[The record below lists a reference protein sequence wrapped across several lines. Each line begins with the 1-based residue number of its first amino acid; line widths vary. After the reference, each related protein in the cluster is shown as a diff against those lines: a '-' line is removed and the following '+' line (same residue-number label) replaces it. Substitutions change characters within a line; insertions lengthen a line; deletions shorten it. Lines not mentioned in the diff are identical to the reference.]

1 MKQAYT
7 LIIFFFLTFPAIG
20 QERATD
26 FAYSTPSA
34 ENVDALGILS
44 FLDKVGDSEHELHS
58 LMVLRRGKVIAE
70 GWWDPYGTDLKHTMY
85 SVSKTYTASGVGFAV
100 SEGLISVEDQ
110 VIKFFPES
118 LPSVVSENLKQLK
131 IKHLLTMSVGH
142 ARDYT
147 FSIVRT
153 EDWAKSFLAVPI
165 VNQPGSQFVY
175 NTAATYML
183 SAIVQKVTGQ
193 SLFDYLRPRLF
204 EPLGISEVDW
214 EKSPQGINTGGYG
227 LRVKTEDMAKLG
239 QLFLQNGNWNGKQ
252 ILPESW
258 INEARS
264 LKILQNPNASV
275 EEKAKSDWLQGYGYQ
290 MWRSRHDSYRADGA
304 YGQYILVLPKQE
316 AVIVITSETAN
327 LQGLLSEVWEH
338 ILPAFDRESNSTKD
352 LVLKERL
359 DNLSHD
365 PAIGVE
371 NEGME
376 NRLNGKNIA
385 LVAEGEKVNFHIDF
399 QSNNLEL
406 NVVEEQKNYKLI
418 VGKEQWVSGKTD
430 RKQPYLVAHAKKAL
444 NGLAPFKVFSS
455 YYWEDFQT
463 LVIEIK
469 YIESPHT
476 ETLKFSFDGNKV
488 TFITSSLA
496 NRGASKVFKGILE
509 E

>member
-1 MKQAYT
+1 MKSIYK
-7 LIIFFFLTFPAIG
+7 LIIFFLLTIPAIG

-34 ENVDALGILS
+34 ENVDARGILS
-44 FLDKVGDSEHELHS
+44 FLDKVSDSEHELHS

-70 GWWDPYGTDLKHTMY
+70 GWWEPYGPKLKHTMY

-100 SEGLISVEDQ
+100 SEGLITVEDP
-110 VIKFFPES
+110 VIEFFPES
-118 LPSVVSENLKQLK
+118 LPSELSENLKQLK

-142 ARDYT
+142 AKDYT
-147 FSIVRT
+147 FSIVKT

-165 VNQPGSQFVY
+165 VNEPGSQFVY
-175 NTAATYML
+175 NTVATYML

-193 SLFDYLRPRLF
+193 TLLDYLTPRLF
-204 EPLGISEVDW
+204 QPLGIEGIDW

-239 QLFLQNGNWNGKQ
+239 QLFLQNGNWAGEQ

-264 LKILQNPNASV
+264 LKILQNPDTSV
-275 EEKAKSDWLQGYGYQ
+275 EEKAESDWLQGYGYQ

-316 AVIVITSETAN
+316 AVIVITSETSN
-327 LQGLLSEVWEH
+327 LQGLLSEVWKH
-338 ILPAFDRESNSTKD
+338 ILPAFDRESNSSKD
-352 LVLKERL
+352 LILKERL
-359 DNLSHD
+359 DDLAHN
-365 PAIGVE
+365 PVIGVE
-371 NEGME
+371 NKWME
-376 NRLNGKNIA
+376 NKLDEKNIA
-385 LVAEGEKVNFHIDF
+385 LTAEDEEVKLHIDF
-399 QSNNLEL
+399 QSNNLVL
-406 NVVEEQKNYKLI
+406 NVVEEQKDYKLT
-418 VGKEQWVSGKTD
+418 VGKEQWVSGTTT

-444 NGLAPFKVFSS
+444 NGLAPYKIFSS

-463 LVIEIK
+463 LVVEIK

-488 TFITSSLA
+488 TFTTSSLA
-496 NRGASKVFKGILE
+496 NRGGSKEFKGIYE

>member
-1 MKQAYT
+1 
-7 LIIFFFLTFPAIG
+7 
-20 QERATD
+20 
-26 FAYSTPSA
+26 
-34 ENVDALGILS
+34 
-44 FLDKVGDSEHELHS
+44 
-58 LMVLRRGKVIAE
+58 
-70 GWWDPYGTDLKHTMY
+70 MY

-118 LPSVVSENLKQLK
+118 LPTEVSENLKQLK

-142 ARDYT
+142 AKDYT

-153 EDWAKSFLAVPI
+153 ADWVKSFLAVPI
-165 VNQPGSQFVY
+165 VNEPGSKFVY
-175 NTAATYML
+175 NTVATYML

-193 SLFDYLRPRLF
+193 TLMDYLTPRLF
-204 EPLGISEVDW
+204 QPLGIVGVDW

-227 LRVKTEDMAKLG
+227 LRVKTADMAKLG

-258 INEARS
+258 IDEAS
-264 LKILQNPNASV
+264 NLKIPQNPNAST

-316 AVIVITSETAN
+316 AVIIITSETSN
-327 LQGLLSEVWEH
+327 LQGLLSEVWDH
-338 ILPAFDRESNSTKD
+338 ILPAFDRESNSRKD
-352 LVLKERL
+352 FLLKEKL
-359 DNLSHD
+359 EKLAHN
-365 PAIGVE
+365 PTIGVE
-371 NEGME
+371 NEWLERIWDEKKVALTAEEE
-376 NRLNGKNIA
+376 NI
-385 LVAEGEKVNFHIDF
+385 NFYIDF
-399 QSNNLEL
+399 QSENLVL
-406 NVVEEQKNYKLI
+406 HVDEEQKNYKLTA
-418 VGKEQWVSGKTD
+418 GKAHWVSGTTN

-444 NGLAPFKVFSS
+444 NGLAPFKVYSS
-455 YYWEDFQT
+455 YFWEDFQT

-476 ETLKFSFDGNKV
+476 EMLKFFFNEDKV
-488 TFITSSLA
+488 TFTTSSLG
-496 NRGASKVFKGILE
+496 NRGGSKVFKGALE

>member
-1 MKQAYT
+1 MKSA
-7 LIIFFFLTFPAIG
+7 LKLFLFFFLSFQAIG

-26 FAYSTPSA
+26 FVYSTPSE
-34 ENVDALGILS
+34 ENFDAQGVLS
-44 FLDKVGDSEHELHS
+44 FLDKVENSEHELHS

-70 GWWDPYGTDLKHTMY
+70 GWWDPYGPKLKHTMY
-85 SVSKTYTASGVGFAV
+85 SVSKTYTASGIGFAV
-100 SEGLISVEDQ
+100 SEGLVSVEDQ
-110 VIKFFPES
+110 VIKFFPKS
-118 LPSVVSENLKQLK
+118 LPTDVSENLKQLK

-142 ARDYT
+142 AKDYT

-165 VNQPGSQFVY
+165 VNEPGSQFVY
-175 NTAATYML
+175 NTVATYML
-183 SAIVQKVTGQ
+183 SAIVQKVSGQ
-193 SLFDYLRPRLF
+193 TLIDYLRPRLF
-204 EPLGISEVDW
+204 QPLGIKGVDW

-239 QLFLQNGNWNGKQ
+239 QLFLQNGNWDGKQ

-258 INEARS
+258 INEARN
-264 LKILQNPNASV
+264 LKILQNPNASR

-316 AVIVITSETAN
+316 AVIIITSETSN
-327 LQGLLSEVWEH
+327 LQGLLSEVWDH
-338 ILPAFDRESNSTKD
+338 ILPAFDSESNSSKD
-352 LVLKERL
+352 LILKERL
-359 DNLSHD
+359 EKLAHN

-371 NEGME
+371 NEWME
-376 NRLNGKNIA
+376 NKWDEKNIT
-385 LVAEGEKVNFHIDF
+385 LSTEEEKINFHIDF
-399 QSNNLEL
+399 QSNNLVL
-406 NVVEEQKNYKLI
+406 NLVEEQKDYKLT
-418 VGKEQWVSGKTD
+418 VGKEHWVSGITD

-444 NGLAPFKVFSS
+444 NGLAPYKVFSS

-463 LVIEIK
+463 LVVEIK

-476 ETLKFSFDGNKV
+476 DTLKFSFDGNKV
-488 TFITSSLA
+488 TYTTSSLG